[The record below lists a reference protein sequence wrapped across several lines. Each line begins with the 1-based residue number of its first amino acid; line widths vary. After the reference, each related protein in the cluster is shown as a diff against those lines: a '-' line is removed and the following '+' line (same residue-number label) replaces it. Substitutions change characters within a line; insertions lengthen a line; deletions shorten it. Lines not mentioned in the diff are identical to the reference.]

1 MRSIGVGPT
10 RRTILAT
17 GAGAAL
23 AAVSLSPPAHAAS
36 TVHTSSTASGA
47 AARAAR
53 ELRALEREHSARLG
67 AYAHDTATGR
77 TVVYRPDER
86 FPMCSLF
93 KTIGAAAVLRDLDRD
108 GEFLARRI
116 RYTAQYVEASGN
128 SPITGRSEN
137 LSRGMTVADLCAYS
151 ITHSDN
157 TAANLLLR
165 ELGGPGA
172 VTRLCRSI
180 GDPVTRLDRW
190 EPELNSAEPWRE
202 TDTTTPRAVGR
213 TYARLA
219 LGDALVP
226 CDRRLLT
233 GWLLAN
239 TTSGERFRAGLPADW
254 TVADKTAAWQL
265 RRQQQRRHRLAPGR
279 PPVVL
284 AVMTTKPDRDAPA
297 DNPLVARTAA
307 CSGCGPEPTA
317 DGCTGEVAHATGLTS
332 TDFGFA

>member
-1 MRSIGVGPT
+1 MSWQTSCRTKERHHDCAIQRSRPT
-10 RRTILAT
+10 RRTILTT

-23 AAVSLSPPAHAAS
+23 AASLSPPAHAAS

-77 TVVYRPDER
+77 AVVYRPDER

-93 KTIGAAAVLRDLDRD
+93 KTVGAAVVLRDLDRD

-157 TAANLLLR
+157 TA
-165 ELGGPGA
+165 P
-172 VTRLCRSI
+172 
-180 GDPVTRLDRW
+180 
-190 EPELNSAEPWRE
+190 
-202 TDTTTPRAVGR
+202 
-213 TYARLA
+213 
-219 LGDALVP
+219 
-226 CDRRLLT
+226 
-233 GWLLAN
+233 
-239 TTSGERFRAGLPADW
+239 TSSSENWA
-254 TVADKTAAWQL
+254 
-265 RRQQQRRHRLAPGR
+265 
-279 PPVVL
+279 
-284 AVMTTKPDRDAPA
+284 APA
-297 DNPLVARTAA
+297 PSPASAAPSATRSPASTAG
-307 CSGCGPEPTA
+307 SP
-317 DGCTGEVAHATGLTS
+317 S
-332 TDFGFA
+332 

>member
-1 MRSIGVGPT
+1 MRSIGARAT
-10 RRTILAT
+10 RRTILAA

-23 AAVSLSPPAHAAS
+23 ATVSASAPAHASLTA
-36 TVHTSSTASGA
+36 HAFSTAPGA
-47 AARAAR
+47 AARVAR
-53 ELRALEREHSARLG
+53 QLRALEREHSARLG

-77 TVVYRPDER
+77 TVVYRADER

-93 KTIGAAAVLRDLDRD
+93 KTVGAAAVLRDLDRN

-116 RYTAQYVEASGN
+116 RYTAQYVEASGH
-128 SPITGRSEN
+128 SPITGRAEN
-137 LSRGMTVADLCAYS
+137 LSHGMTVADLCAYS

-165 ELGGPGA
+165 ELGGPTA
-172 VTRLCRSI
+172 ITRFCRSI

-202 TDTTTPRAVGR
+202 TDTTTPRAVGQ
-213 TYARLA
+213 TYARLV

-254 TVADKTAAWQL
+254 TVADKTAGGSYGGNNDAGVA
-265 RRQQQRRHRLAPGR
+265 RPPGR

-284 AVMTTKPDRDAPA
+284 AVMTTKPARDAAA
-297 DNPLVARTAA
+297 DNPLVAKTAGVLA
-307 CSGCGPEPTA
+307 EALSRPPTA
-317 DGCTGEVAHATGLTS
+317 TPRGSGPVTGPTRKDLR
-332 TDFGFA
+332 FA